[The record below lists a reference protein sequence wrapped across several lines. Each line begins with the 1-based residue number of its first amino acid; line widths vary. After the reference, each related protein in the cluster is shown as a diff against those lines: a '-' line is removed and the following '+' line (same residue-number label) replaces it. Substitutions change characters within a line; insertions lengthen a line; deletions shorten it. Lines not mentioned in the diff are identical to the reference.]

1 MQEAPTVGYL
11 WSSAEVAGYAI
22 RYAAKLNGANGP
34 ERILLVTNRR
44 LGALN
49 ELWKPAGQAQ
59 PNMYTFSVIEL
70 HVNAK
75 GEGEGKASLTGKVA
89 PDDAAKMVALE
100 SYDALPVV
108 LRNVKSRAI
117 TSH

>member
-1 MQEAPTVGYL
+1 M
-11 WSSAEVAGYAI
+11 
-22 RYAAKLNGANGP
+22 
-34 ERILLVTNRR
+34 
-44 LGALN
+44 
-49 ELWKPAGQAQ
+49 
-59 PNMYTFSVIEL
+59 
-70 HVNAK
+70 NAK